1 MRTYITILRPLKG
14 RYILFARRL
23 AWQKEEEPIGKSN
36 LPEAVPLYCPYE

>member
-23 AWQKEEEPIGKSN
+23 AMAERDLEAEAEEAIGKK
-36 LPEAVPLYCPYE
+36 

>member
-23 AWQKEEEPIGKSN
+23 AWQKEEEPIGKKSN
-36 LPEAVPLYCPYE
+36 LPEPVLTVLSL